1 MCEVSRLMLVCYPSG
16 FCGCALHVLNKEY
29 VKICSIVFMNSKEQ
43 ELVFPFPPTHR
54 AVKLAH
60 ISSFLG
66 YADEFSSHWLPE
78 VWLIQAEMC

>member
-1 MCEVSRLMLVCYPSG
+1 MLVFYPSG